1 MGALVKACNKS
12 ASIKNTGSECNDS
25 MGPTA
30 MMYAV
35 PKNLKWTATDM
46 LDFATYLETKIHA
59 DKTTRI
65 YPLFGPSVPI
75 RKITTSKEADV
86 IPVMDDGTPIF
97 VRYGS
102 LTRAFSTTE
111 GGLCFAQAL
120 QTLNKSG
127 YSILEV
133 DNANQILMRQNDDGT
148 YSALGTTFMY
158 SPSPD
163 LADLKN
169 PGFTNFQISYRPE
182 EYVGFGVIFQGDS
195 SISDLIGLYD
205 TDVIDATGSSTTK
218 LKVLVKTDCGQTD
231 LIALLGSAL
240 AVITNFVVTK
250 VSDGSTVTITA
261 AAIVS
266 GHIELT
272 GTFTSAAKYSVNLA
286 APAVLLA
293 ATIPVPGYEGVTPA
307 VITIP

>member
-1 MGALVKACNKS
+1 MSGALIKACNKS
-12 ASIKNTGSECNDS
+12 ASIANTGSECNDS
-25 MGPTA
+25 MGPTS

-35 PKNLKWTATDM
+35 PKGLKWTATD
-46 LDFATYLETKIHA
+46 LLTFGTYLETHIHA

-111 GGLCFAQAL
+111 GGICFAQAL
-120 QTLNKSG
+120 QSLNKSG

-169 PGFTNFQISYRPE
+169 PGFTNFQVSYRPE
-182 EYVGFGVIFQGDS
+182 EYVGHGVIFQGDS

-205 TDVIDATGSSTTK
+205 TDVIDAGASTTTK
-218 LKVLVKTDCGQTD
+218 LKINVKTECGLTD
-231 LIALLGSAL
+231 LVALLGAPL
-240 AVITNFVVTK
+240 AVIGNFLVVDQATP
-250 VSDGSTVTITA
+250 GTPVTITA
-261 AAIVS
+261 AGIVG

-272 GTFTSAAKYSVNLA
+272 GTFTSTHKYIVSLNT
-286 APAVLLA
+286 PAVLLA
-293 ATIPVPGYEGVTPA
+293 ANIAGYEGIVSA